1 MQNAKR
7 VVETGMGL
15 KLDIRYLRR
24 DELKAT
30 IQKLLTNKEFSRKAQ
45 QMSRNFRDQPQ
56 KPMERALWWIEYV
69 LRNPDVSFLT
79 SKRLNEMN
87 FVTKHSIDV
96 IAFLT
101 IVVLAVVG
109 VIVRIVV
116 LLIMRGE
123 SVKKKVKKL

>member
-15 KLDIRYLRR
+15 KLDIRYLKK
-24 DELKAT
+24 DVLKAT
-30 IQKLLTNKEFSRKAQ
+30 IQTLLTNKEFSRKAQ

-101 IVVLAVVG
+101 IVVLAVLG

-116 LLIMRGE
+116 WLIMRGA
-123 SVKKKVKKL
+123 SVKKKVKKQ

>member
-30 IQKLLTNKEFSRKAQ
+30 IQKLLTNKEFFRKAQ

-116 LLIMRGE
+116 WLIMRGA
-123 SVKKKVKKL
+123 SVKKKVKKQ